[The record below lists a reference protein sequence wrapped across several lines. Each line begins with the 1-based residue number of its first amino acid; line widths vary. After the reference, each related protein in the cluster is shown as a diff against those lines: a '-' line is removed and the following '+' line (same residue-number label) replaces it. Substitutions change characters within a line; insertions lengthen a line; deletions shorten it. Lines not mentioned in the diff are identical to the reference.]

1 MEKKSAA
8 ITGAGSGLGREIAL
22 GLAAKGYKVFGTAFS
37 PSEVSGLAS
46 AAPAGDITLTIC
58 DIIKEE
64 DVKNWARVV
73 TSALNDTGLD
83 LLINNAGVLTLGHC
97 PRQCQGSGTPDHC
110 R

>member
-22 GLAAKGYKVFGTAFS
+22 GSAAKGYKVFGTAFS

-83 LLINNAGVLTLGHC
+83 LLINNARVLTLGHC